1 MKIKWYANACVRI
14 SSDKGTNILCDP
26 WVNPGAFLGS
36 WFHWPPVPND
46 FEKTLLEEPC
56 DGIYVSHLHP
66 DHYDPKFISKFVKLK
81 PGIPIYVAEFAHG
94 WLKRSLESV
103 AGDFTRVIEVP
114 TLTEIKI
121 GEDMG
126 LKIFAADSCNPLICG
141 SNIPCQSEPS
151 LRGIDSIAVFTADNK
166 KIVNANDAMGVSLIP
181 RIAANIGKADLIMG
195 HYGGASPF
203 PQCFPDVEDK
213 ISARDQVVESACKM
227 LVSAATSIGAKF
239 IMPFAG
245 QYVLAGKLVDLNNYR
260 ATIPLDKAVK
270 YIRTLTERD
279 VISVMPGGEID
290 LTNDTKTQDYIEP
303 SLDKTQEYYSLIS
316 KVKFPYEKIKNTQ
329 WIDPVSDLVFAAEKV
344 LKKSKNA
351 KILIKN
357 SFIVGD
363 QEHKITINLDPK
375 NLESSVEYNGKP
387 KFENVTEISMPT
399 ELLRNLTLKK
409 KNYSGFTTMHWNQ
422 GDVGSHFVWK
432 RKGTFDLSSHM
443 LLNFFGS

>member
-1 MKIKWYANACVRI
+1 
-14 SSDKGTNILCDP
+14 
-26 WVNPGAFLGS
+26 
-36 WFHWPPVPND
+36 
-46 FEKTLLEEPC
+46 
-56 DGIYVSHLHP
+56 
-66 DHYDPKFISKFVKLK
+66 
-81 PGIPIYVAEFAHG
+81 
-94 WLKRSLESV
+94 
-103 AGDFTRVIEVP
+103 
-114 TLTEIKI
+114 
-121 GEDMG
+121 
-126 LKIFAADSCNPLICG
+126 
-141 SNIPCQSEPS
+141 
-151 LRGIDSIAVFTADNK
+151 
-166 KIVNANDAMGVSLIP
+166 
-181 RIAANIGKADLIMG
+181 
-195 HYGGASPF
+195 
-203 PQCFPDVEDK
+203 
-213 ISARDQVVESACKM
+213 
-227 LVSAATSIGAKF
+227 
-239 IMPFAG
+239 MPFAG

-270 YIRTLTERD
+270 YIRTLTEGD

-290 LTNDTKTQDYIEP
+290 LTNDTKTQDYMEP

-329 WIDPVSDLVFAAEKV
+329 WVDPVGDLVFAAEKV

-357 SFIVGD
+357 SFIIGD

-375 NLESSVEYNGKP
+375 NLESSVEYYGKP

-422 GDVGSHFVWK
+422 ADVGSHFVWK